1 MPDIFKSILGRR
13 IGLSAAGRLLVDPV
27 GRGAGASG
35 IILPNTNAGPSTALS
50 NFTAQRAFDTYAT
63 IPAGSLEVGSVIRI
77 RYQGIQ
83 TAVNGTDTSQILNIG
98 STLAASTLAVTGGT
112 ALTTS
117 TAAAGV
123 ANNIFHGEYELQ
135 VSTVG
140 SSGTMA
146 GVGIFKKVLAAE
158 QTYSAVDDILA
169 STTIDTTVDQIV
181 CVGLHLWC
189 CVSLEL
195 DPPRFLPGHR
205 PLGVDHV
212 SPG

>member
-83 TAVNGTDTSQILNIG
+83 TAVNGTDTSQIFLNIG
-98 STLAASTLAVTGGT
+98 SALAASTLAVTGGT

-135 VSTVG
+135 VRTVG

-158 QTYSAVDDILA
+158 QTYSAIDDILA
-169 STTIDTTVDQIV
+169 STTVDMTVDQIV
-181 CVGLHLWC
+181 CVGC
-189 CVSLEL
+189 TYGAASASNSIRL
-195 DPPRFLPGHR
+195 DFFRVIVH
-205 PLGVDHV
+205 
-212 SPG
+212 